1 MEKTISDS
9 YRPLIE
15 DEITNVMD
23 CVSSL
28 GDAVS
33 DKRDTFD
40 VPYHAK
46 TEEDRKLNGE
56 WCKLLDSFYEQVC
69 EFAEKHDMKYLVS

>member
-1 MEKTISDS
+1 MEKFISDS

-28 GDAVS
+28 GNTVV
-33 DKRDTFD
+33 DKEDSFG
-40 VPYHAK
+40 VVYHAK
-46 TEEDRKLNGE
+46 TEEDWKLNGE

-69 EFAEKHDMKYLVS
+69 EFAEKHDMRYLVS

>member
-28 GDAVS
+28 GDTTS
-33 DKRDTFD
+33 NKKDSFD
-40 VPYHAK
+40 VPYHTK
-46 TEEDRKLNGE
+46 TEADWKLNEE

-69 EFAEKHDMKYLVS
+69 EFAQKHDMPYLVS